1 MWLDF
6 SLDRKVQV
14 QMFDYI
20 KNMLGDLPED
30 MCGTVTSPAADHLFT
45 VSNTGK
51 KLTQEQSEMF
61 HHNVVKLLFCVSRA
75 VPISKLPWHFLLPM

>member
-6 SLDRKVQV
+6 LLDGKVQV

-20 KNMLGDLPED
+20 DNMLGDLPED

-45 VSNTGK
+45 VSDTGK
-51 KLTQEQSEMF
+51 KLTLEQSDMF
-61 HHNVVKLLFCVSRA
+61 YHNIAKLLFYVNG
-75 VPISKLPWHFLLPM
+75 PIPIFKLPWHFLLPM